1 MGKQKRDSTGAKG
14 ACPSF
19 NGPKIMPSSALL
31 MKTGGDYDVRIN
43 RKRNKQ
49 SEDPMRLPGWRKSW
63 TKCSIVPHAGAR
75 IYSLIRDNENSL
87 GIRMP
92 ASLAASRIVAG
103 LIRRSLII

>member
-1 MGKQKRDSTGAKG
+1 
-14 ACPSF
+14 
-19 NGPKIMPSSALL
+19 

-75 IYSLIRDNENSL
+75 IYSLIRDNENSIGNTGEL
-87 GIRMP
+87 LEEGQREP
-92 ASLAASRIVAG
+92 PKKPREVA
-103 LIRRSLII
+103 I